1 MHVQCSQRPE
11 GELDPLELELWADVS
26 CLIWILRTESRSPA
40 IAASVVNFWIAQARF
55 VWSEVKRSRPI
66 MMGGS
71 VAEEYQ
77 AVAWS
82 NISKPGNSNRSKN
95 RVLIPASRFIPLP
108 QESTSSCSSSTTS
121 PKRTAILEPCALLL
135 HEVWGTF
142 YIQTV
147 SILFLAPR
155 SLPISRCKMN
165 LARSLHILNS
175 FNTVQRPKTR
185 AREKLSC

>member
-1 MHVQCSQRPE
+1 MRKQKKDVYLFILKYRLLFYVDMHVQCSQRPE

-40 IAASVVNFWIAQARF
+40 IAASVVNFWVAQARF
-55 VWSEVKRSRPI
+55 VWSEVERSQPI

-121 PKRTAILEPCALLL
+121 PSWNHVLYYYMRCEEHFTSKLLAFCSWPLEVCPSHAAK
-135 HEVWGTF
+135 W
-142 YIQTV
+142 I
-147 SILFLAPR
+147 
-155 SLPISRCKMN
+155 
-165 LARSLHILNS
+165 
-175 FNTVQRPKTR
+175 
-185 AREKLSC
+185 